1 MVFLYHDFFYFA
13 SLLYFSYIILFVQP
27 FSFETTCSR
36 LAKNIRNLSVQ
47 DISSFLIVFETSP
60 YFIHYLNNNITTLIL
75 EFENKAVV
83 QYASYASLH
92 LDNMEQ
98 NERQRM
104 TDYTNVMKSFDM
116 TFNKTISWSNQKQSF
131 AEVFQNRYS

>member
-27 FSFETTCSR
+27 FSFGTTCSR
-36 LAKNIRNLSVQ
+36 LAKNIRHLSVQ

-75 EFENKAVV
+75 EFENKAAV
-83 QYASYASLH
+83 
-92 LDNMEQ
+92 
-98 NERQRM
+98 
-104 TDYTNVMKSFDM
+104 
-116 TFNKTISWSNQKQSF
+116 
-131 AEVFQNRYS
+131 